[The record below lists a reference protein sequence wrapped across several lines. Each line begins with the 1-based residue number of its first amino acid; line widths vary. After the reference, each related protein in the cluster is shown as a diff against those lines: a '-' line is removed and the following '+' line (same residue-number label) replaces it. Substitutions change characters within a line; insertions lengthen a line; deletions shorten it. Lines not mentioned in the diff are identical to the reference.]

1 MWVEELANGKYKFC
15 ERYYDE
21 KLGKTKKVSVTLTA
35 KSPQAEKKAT
45 QMLLKKIEKLK
56 NEPRPN
62 TRKLGETIEEWK
74 KYYKPTVR
82 SSTYIRMC
90 ANFKVMEEVLNMN
103 YLLDKVDDL
112 TIHDALH
119 KIHYELNYSKSTIKQ
134 MLSGLN
140 MFYKYCLKKKYIK
153 QNPIPLIDFRFKP
166 EKVVPMSDKYVTR
179 EEIEKILGYFYKVNK
194 RYGQMTE
201 LFILNGFRYS
211 ELTNLKYSDVED
223 GKVKINDSKTATGV
237 REVSLDQRSQEI
249 FKQIKFENSI
259 LFPDTD
265 RFFITSNG
273 NPILNDNYSRSL
285 KTACKK
291 NGIVKNVTAH
301 SLRHTH
307 ITILAEMGV
316 DIRTIMH
323 RVGHAKPDVT
333 LKTYTHVTQEM
344 DHSAVDKLNNSAPF
358 LPLFDEKQK

>member
-1 MWVEELANGKYKFC
+1 MWVEPLRNGKYKFV

-21 KLGKTKKVSVTLTA
+21 KLGTDRKVSTTLNSD
-35 KSPQAEKKAT
+35 SPQAWKKAT
-45 QMLLKKIEKLK
+45 QMLNKKIEKLK

-74 KYYKPTVR
+74 EYYKPTVK

-140 MFYKYCLKKKYIK
+140 MFYKYCLKKKYTK

-166 EKVVPMSDKYVTR
+166 EKSVPMSDKYVTR

-211 ELTNLKYSDVED
+211 ELTHLTYADVVD
-223 GKVKINDSKTATGV
+223 GKAKINDSKTATGI
-237 REVSLDQRSQEI
+237 REVSLDKRSQEI
-249 FKQIKFENSI
+249 FDNIKFENSI
-259 LFPDTD
+259 MFPDND
-265 RFFITSNG
+265 KYFITSNG

-291 NGIVKNVTAH
+291 SGIEKPVTAH
-301 SLRHTH
+301 TFRHTH
-307 ITILAEMGV
+307 ITLLAEMGI
-316 DIRTIMH
+316 DIRTIMY

-344 DHSAVDKLNNSAPF
+344 DHTAVDKLNNSAPF
-358 LPLFDEKQK
+358 VPLLDQKQK